1 MVKILDGKKLSGEI
15 AVELTQKI
23 SKLKKKP
30 SLAII
35 QIGNN
40 PESNSYIGRKKAYGE
55 KIGAKVH
62 HFALPNSTTSNS
74 LIKFIKE
81 LNARNDIHGIIVQ
94 LPIPKIL
101 NKYEI
106 MEAIDYRK
114 DVDGLNSKNTNI
126 LYESP
131 FENLEPKKVPKG
143 LVPATAKG
151 IVTLLKKNNIKLVGK
166 KVLVVGRSVL
176 VGKPTALLL
185 TAEDATV
192 TIAHRHTIDL
202 PKLAKE
208 NDIIISAAGK
218 AGLIGKN
225 CMRKGQVIIDVGTNA
240 VAGPKTLEETPKYK
254 LVGDVDFESARKIV
268 SAISPVPGGV
278 GPMTVASLFEN
289 LLEAYNLQK

>member
-1 MVKILDGKKLSGEI
+1 MVKILDGKKLSEEI
-15 AVELTQKI
+15 AVELTAKI
-23 SKLKKKP
+23 LKLKIKP
-30 SLAII
+30 VLAII

-62 HFALPNSTTSNS
+62 HFALPNNISNNS

-81 LNARNDIHGIIVQ
+81 LNERKDIHGTIVQ
-94 LPIPKIL
+94 LPIPKTL

-106 MEAIDYRK
+106 MEAIDHKK

-131 FENLEPKKVPKG
+131 FENFKPKKIPKG

-151 IVTLLKKNNIKLVGK
+151 IVTLLKKNNIALVGK

-192 TIAHRHTIDL
+192 TIAHKKTINL
-202 PKLAKE
+202 SKLAKE

-218 AGLIGKN
+218 AGLIEKK
-225 CMRKGQVIIDVGTNA
+225 CFRKGQVIIDVGTNA
-240 VAGPKTLEETPKYK
+240 VVGPKTLEEVTKYK
-254 LVGDVDFESARKIV
+254 MVGDVDFESAKKIV

>member
-15 AVELTQKI
+15 AVELTKKI
-23 SKLKKKP
+23 AKLKKKP

-62 HFALPNSTTSNS
+62 HFALPNNVTNNS

-81 LNARNDIHGIIVQ
+81 LNERNDIHGIIVQ
-94 LPIPKIL
+94 LPIPKTL

-106 MEAIDYRK
+106 MEAIDYKK

-131 FENLEPKKVPKG
+131 FENIDPKKIPKG

-151 IVTLLKKNNIKLVGK
+151 IVSLLKKNDVDLVGK

-185 TAEDATV
+185 TAENATV
-192 TIAHRHTIDL
+192 TIAHRYTKDL

-208 NDIIISAAGK
+208 NDIVISAAGK

-225 CMRKGQVIIDVGTNA
+225 CLRKGQVIIDVGTNA

-254 LVGDVDFESARKIV
+254 MVGDVDFEAAKKIV
-268 SAISPVPGGV
+268 AAISPVPGGV

-289 LLEAYNLQK
+289 LFEAYNLQK